1 MTVDQVGCFRVHV
14 AAMELQTQLDS
25 SLQDS
30 LTLLHVLL
38 ELQRRSPVKFTV
50 AAATV
55 NPETPEFAPEPLIDT
70 WCKSLHGRC
79 ELRFNW
85 HCRSLMFDA
94 FCSMTDFAISMS
106 CPKPTSG
113 QGRNSPF
120 SHVIKLH
127 FMVHGQS
134 YTLLGSARYA

>member
-1 MTVDQVGCFRVHV
+1 MSDVSVMHV
-14 AAMELQTQLDS
+14 ACVRRWNLKRRSHLI

-70 WCKSLHGRC
+70 WRAARCKPQ
-79 ELRFNW
+79 
-85 HCRSLMFDA
+85 FD
-94 FCSMTDFAISMS
+94 
-106 CPKPTSG
+106 
-113 QGRNSPF
+113 
-120 SHVIKLH
+120 V
-127 FMVHGQS
+127 V
-134 YTLLGSARYA
+134 